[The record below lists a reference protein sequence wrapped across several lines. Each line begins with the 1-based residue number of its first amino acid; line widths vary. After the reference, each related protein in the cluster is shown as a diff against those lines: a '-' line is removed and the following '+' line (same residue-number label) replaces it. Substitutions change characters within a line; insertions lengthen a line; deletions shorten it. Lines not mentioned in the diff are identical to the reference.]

1 MKKIAV
7 AVATLYSGVSIGQVV
22 VTSVYKHLAGSV
34 VTTNY
39 NSMQINSTTNK
50 HLVAGNGV
58 VWSYDTCIK
67 ITANPPAY
75 PIETKDTTGVT
86 NSSTVVGR
94 ANVALKEGVN
104 NDYSFYDFS
113 TKFSIAAEDF
123 QILGNEAYVAYNDN
137 IDLLSFPMMYGATAT
152 SFDTA
157 TSWTFATSNTMKRT
171 IKSTM
176 TYDGYGSL
184 KLNNKLTLDSV
195 SRIKLVQVIKDTL
208 IAPANPFFN
217 RIKSVRTVY
226 YYVRAGNELVAQWEL
241 DSVSSSIST
250 QKLYKFVVADKYNA
264 ALNSVNKITANTLLR
279 SYPNPTNGTVTIAVA
294 HATPLIYTLYNNLG
308 QALLSTTLSTSNA
321 TLNIAN
327 VPAGIYLLRSVD
339 GNYQT
344 KIVKQ

>member
-1 MKKIAV
+1 MKKLAIV
-7 AVATLYSGVSIGQVV
+7 VATLYSSVTIGQVA
-22 VTSVYKHLAGSV
+22 VTSVYSHLAGNV

-50 HLVAGNGV
+50 HLAAGNGV

-67 ITANPPAY
+67 VTDNPPAY
-75 PIETKDTTGVT
+75 PIITKDTTGVT
-86 NSSTVVGR
+86 NSATVAAR

-123 QILGNEAYVAYNDN
+123 QILGNEAYVAYDDN
-137 IDLLSFPMMYGATAT
+137 IDLLSFPMAYGASAV

-171 IKSTM
+171 VKSTM

-184 KLNNKLTLDSV
+184 KLNNRLTLDSV

-217 RIKSVRTVY
+217 RIKSLRTVY
-226 YYVRAGNELVAQWEL
+226 YYVRAGNDLVAQWEL
-241 DSVSSSIST
+241 DSVSSSLTT
-250 QKLYKFVVADKYNA
+250 QKLYKFIVADKYNS
-264 ALNSVNKITANTLLR
+264 ALNGLNKTITNTLLR
-279 SYPNPTNGTVTIAVA
+279 AYPNPTNGIVSINVS
-294 HATPLIYTLYNNLG
+294 HATPLTYTLYNNLG
-308 QALLSTTLSTSNA
+308 QALLLTTLSTTNK
-321 TLNIAN
+321 TLN
-327 VPAGIYLLRSVD
+327 VSDMPAGIYLLRSVD
-339 GNYQT
+339 GNYNA
-344 KIVKQ
+344 KIVKE